1 MDSCH
6 VFLIDFNIM
15 QCDNEIRSNRIDLL
29 TDDNDDDNNND
40 NNYNNWF
47 EFF

>member
-1 MDSCH
+1 
-6 VFLIDFNIM
+6 M

-29 TDDNDDDNNND
+29 TDDNNNN